1 MNYFTSNAYI
11 VTSTISGRHGR
22 YGATTS
28 IIGIFNTENRAVAAK
43 KVFTEKWNKDHNI
56 HKANQSHIGYNV
68 KIVKMQVCQ
77 IDEQILS
84 EVYE

>member
-11 VTSTISGRHGR
+11 VTSTISGRHGM

-43 KVFTEKWNKDHNI
+43 KVFIEKWNKDHNVCKSN
-56 HKANQSHIGYNV
+56 HTSIGYDV
-68 KIVKMQVCQ
+68 KIVKMKVCQ

-84 EVYE
+84 DVYE